1 MNTITEVI
9 SVLLADDHPV
19 TRAGI
24 RAILE
29 KAPDIQVVG
38 EAQDGTE
45 AQELVV
51 QLYPRILLLDLQ
63 MPGPRPVEIEKW
75 VRANCPETI
84 TLVLTA
90 HDRDAYLAD
99 MIETAAGFIIKGT
112 PAENLVAAIR
122 RAARGEILFNGE
134 QRSRAYR
141 WREKVGK
148 KWDSL
153 TERERQIL
161 IWVAKGKTDKEIAQ
175 ELQIKVKTVSNHICN
190 ILNKLNIDSRIE
202 AALWVVR
209 EGFTD

>member
-134 QRSRAYR
+134 QRSRARR
-141 WREKVGK
+141 WREQVGK

-161 IWVAKGKTDKEIAQ
+161 IQVAKGKTDKEIAQ

-190 ILNKLNIDSRIE
+190 ILNKLNIASRIE
-202 AALWVVR
+202 AALWAVR
-209 EGFTD
+209 EGFAD